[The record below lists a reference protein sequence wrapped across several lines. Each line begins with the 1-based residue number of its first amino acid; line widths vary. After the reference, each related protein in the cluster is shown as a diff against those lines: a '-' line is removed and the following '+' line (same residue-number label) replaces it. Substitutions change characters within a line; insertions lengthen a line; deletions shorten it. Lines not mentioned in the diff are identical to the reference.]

1 MASIPLNQFMEKY
14 RWHILLFLLTFFLIS
29 ALTLPKV
36 FINDEWITVNQ
47 LAQMDNGHQ
56 LIYNEGKYG
65 SFENGTPNNY
75 FVAKDNRLG
84 YTIFLPLI
92 SLPVLK
98 IMHFFGDLFLYLF
111 LILMSGILIVLS
123 WFVHRFFT
131 KKVWY
136 GVYWSNFLIIAA
148 FIIIIM
154 NMVFFTAFPL
164 NNPKV
169 PFEVAAIGVTNLVL
183 LSTLSVLL
191 FDTYEMIF
199 TDHQISV
206 PATALTFCCSSYL
219 FWATTA
225 KDHLLV
231 AFLVMLLI
239 WCGVRF
245 LYSEEICYLNPFFL
259 TIGLIAWARAE
270 IAVPLFTIFLVIV
283 VGSGLFRLYIKH
295 DKKALAVITS
305 PLFTILGALPF
316 FINNFLITKNPL
328 VPAFTFY
335 EDSIVS
341 NSNILGSTLPV
352 QVGSTSTQSSLHF
365 IENTFANYIPPGG
378 VSLSGLLKILF
389 LPQAEAAAIFVVCP
403 LLIAGLVFAI
413 LNNCRSKSFSRQEKQ
428 LFLFLSLISVCI
440 FFAYIRS
447 WEGMPVSLGMV
458 PDVRY
463 FSPLYIPF
471 GIMGLILLQ
480 KSGLF
485 PPVFSKEG
493 VITLMF
499 TAIEISVIIVIF
511 MRIFRSPDMS
521 SDRLLQIIST
531 STTCILYAIL
541 AISIIFYF
549 LIHNPQKRTE
559 YCTLLLCS
567 VIIIP
572 LVWQIGM
579 IFLSSIIFGSEGY
592 TYWMPFMKVIF
603 QGVQN
608 FLVSNF

>member
-1 MASIPLNQFMEKY
+1 MASIPLTQFMEKY

-75 FVAKDNRLG
+75 FIAKNNQLG

-111 LILMSGILIVLS
+111 LIILTGILIVLG

-131 KKVWY
+131 KKAWH
-136 GVYWSNFLIIAA
+136 GIYWSNLLIIAA
-148 FIIIIM
+148 FFIIFM
-154 NMVFFTAFPL
+154 NISFFAAFPL

-169 PFEVAAIGVTNLVL
+169 PFEIAAIGITNLVL
-183 LSTLSVLL
+183 LSILSVLL
-191 FDTYEMIF
+191 FDTYETIF
-199 TDHQISV
+199 TDHRISI

-225 KDHLLV
+225 KDHILV
-231 AFLVMLLI
+231 AFLIMLLI
-239 WCGVRF
+239 WCGIRF
-245 LYSEEICYLNPFFL
+245 LYSEDICYLNPFFL

-270 IAVPLFTIFLVIV
+270 IAVLLFTLFLILV
-283 VGSGLFRLYIKH
+283 VSGGLYRFYIKS
-295 DKKALAVITS
+295 DKKALAVISS

-316 FINNFLITKNPL
+316 FINNYLVTKNPL

-352 QVGSTSTQSSLHF
+352 HIGSTSTQSSLHF
-365 IENTFANYIPPGG
+365 IENIISIYIPPGG
-378 VSLSGLLKILF
+378 VSLSGILKILF
-389 LPQAEAAAIFVVCP
+389 LPQAEAAAVFVVCP
-403 LLIAGLVFAI
+403 LLIGGLIFAV
-413 LNNCRSKSFSRQEKQ
+413 LTNCRNKAFSRQEKQ

-447 WEGMPVSLGMV
+447 WEGMPVSMGMI

-463 FSPLYIPF
+463 FSPVYIPF

-485 PPVFSKEG
+485 PPVFSKG
-493 VITLMF
+493 GFAILMF
-499 TAIEISVIIVIF
+499 TAVEISTIFILF

-521 SDRLLQIIST
+521 SDRLLLIVST
-531 STTCILYAIL
+531 STTWILYSIL
-541 AISIIFYF
+541 AVSIIFYF
-549 LIHNPQKRTE
+549 LIHNPQKRIE
-559 YCTLLLCS
+559 ICSLLFCS

-579 IFLSSIIFGSEGY
+579 IFTSSIIFESEGY

-608 FLVSNF
+608 FLVSNS